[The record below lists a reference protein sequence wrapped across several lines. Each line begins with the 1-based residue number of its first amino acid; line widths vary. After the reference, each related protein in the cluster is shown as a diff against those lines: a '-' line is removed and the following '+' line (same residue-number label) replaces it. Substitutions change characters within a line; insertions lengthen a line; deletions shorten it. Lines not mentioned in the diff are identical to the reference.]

1 MLPRC
6 CSEEAMPTGPL
17 VRALWV
23 PAIMRMLRQAGWSE
37 GRVATALRLRHNQLG
52 AERRIPLENIA
63 RFWTSPLR

>member
-1 MLPRC
+1 VG
-6 CSEEAMPTGPL
+6 A
-17 VRALWV
+17 
-23 PAIMRMLRQAGWSE
+23 AIMRMLRQAGWSE